1 MKYTFS
7 WLVLAALLFSFQEK
21 KISVKQFEWL
31 EGTWKQEGK
40 DAYEQWELVSDTLI
54 RGASFHRA
62 GNDYV
67 RDENIEFLAKDGSF
81 CYTPIVFGQNG
92 GQPVSFKV
100 SSFTANSFVAE
111 NPAHEFPQRIVYT
124 LTDANH
130 LKAYIEGEVKG
141 KNKRIDFF
149 FVRE

>member
-1 MKYTFS
+1 MKYTFA
-7 WLVLAALLFSFQEK
+7 WLVLVAIFFSFQEK

-31 EGTWKQEGK
+31 EGTWKQEGL
-40 DAYEQWELVSDTLI
+40 DAYEQWEFVSDTLI
-54 RGASFHRA
+54 RGASFHLV

-67 RDENIEFLAKDGSF
+67 RDENIKFLAKDSYF
-81 CYTPIVFGQNG
+81 YYIPLVFNQNK
-92 GQPVSFKV
+92 QQAVSFKV
-100 SSFTANSFVAE
+100 SSFTPNSFIAE
-111 NPAHEFPQRIVYT
+111 NPAHDFPQRIVYT

-130 LKAYIEGEVKG
+130 LQAYIEGEIKG